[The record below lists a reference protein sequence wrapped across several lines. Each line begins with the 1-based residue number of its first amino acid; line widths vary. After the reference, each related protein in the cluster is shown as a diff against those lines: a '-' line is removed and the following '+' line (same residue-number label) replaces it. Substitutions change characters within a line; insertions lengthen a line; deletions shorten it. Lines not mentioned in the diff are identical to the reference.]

1 MGLPTIVISGAT
13 IVNDNALVRELQKS
27 ARVLRNEDSGN
38 LNALIAQNSVQ
49 LLILELPEEGR
60 REMELISQ
68 LKQRHPRL
76 QIVVINGNGNSE
88 ALAEA
93 FGVGVEDAFRRPYKV
108 ELVEERVREMI
119 CQKQ

>member
-1 MGLPTIVISGAT
+1 MGLPTILISGAT
-13 IVNDNALVRELQKS
+13 IANDDALVKELQKS

-38 LNALIAQNSVQ
+38 LKALIAQTPVQ
-49 LLILELPEEGR
+49 LLILELPEQGR
-60 REMELISQ
+60 TEMEMISQ

-93 FGVGVEDAFRRPYKV
+93 FGVGVEDAFRRPYRV
-108 ELVEERVREMI
+108 ELLEERIRVLLESW
-119 CQKQ
+119 

>member
-1 MGLPTIVISGAT
+1 MGLPTILISGVT
-13 IVNDNALVRELQKS
+13 IANDDALVRELQKS

-38 LNALIAQNSVQ
+38 LKALIAQTSVQ

-93 FGVGVEDAFRRPYKV
+93 FGGGVKDAFRKPYKV

>member
-1 MGLPTIVISGAT
+1 MGLPTILISGAT
-13 IVNDNALVRELQKS
+13 IANDEALARELQKS

-38 LNALIAQNSVQ
+38 LKTLIAQTSVQ
-49 LLILELPEEGR
+49 LLILELPEQGR
-60 REMELISQ
+60 TEMEMISQ

-93 FGVGVEDAFRRPYKV
+93 FGYGVKDAFRRPYRV
-108 ELVEERVREMI
+108 ELLEERVRGMI
-119 CQKQ
+119 KRE

>member
-13 IVNDNALVRELQKS
+13 IANDEALVRELQKS

-38 LNALIAQNSVQ
+38 LNALITQTSVQ

-60 REMELISQ
+60 KEMEMISQ
-68 LKQRHPRL
+68 LKQQHPHL

-88 ALAEA
+88 ALADA
-93 FGVGVEDAFRRPYKV
+93 FGCGVEDAFRRPYRV
-108 ELVEERVREMI
+108 GLVEERVREMI
-119 CQKQ
+119 KKE